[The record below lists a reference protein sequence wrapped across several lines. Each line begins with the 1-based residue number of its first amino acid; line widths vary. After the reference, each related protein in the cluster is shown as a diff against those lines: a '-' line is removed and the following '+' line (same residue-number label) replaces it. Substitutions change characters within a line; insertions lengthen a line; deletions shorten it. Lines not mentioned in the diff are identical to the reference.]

1 VKQRRVWAPF
11 ARTVEVS
18 AGNHRFTMKADDDGW
33 WETELDD
40 NAAESDYAFR
50 IDGSE
55 PLPDPRSPWQP
66 SGVFAPSR
74 PIDHAKFHWSD
85 DCWNQPPLG
94 IIYECHVGTF
104 TAEGTFDATAN
115 KLEYLRDLGI
125 THLELMPVAE
135 FPGKHGWGYDGVD
148 LYAPHH
154 AYGGPDGLKRL
165 VDRCHRIGLGVILDV
180 VYNHLGPSGN
190 FLQQFGPYLTD
201 RYRTPWGN
209 AINLDGEYSHEVRR
223 FLCDN
228 ALMWLRDYHI
238 DGLRLDAV
246 HAIFD
251 SSAIHF
257 LKQLASEVRVLS
269 AQLRRH
275 FVLTAE
281 SELNNPRLV
290 IPPEAGG
297 YGLDAQWSDD
307 FHHAI
312 HGCLTGETSGY
323 YADFGSLSQL
333 AKALHNPY
341 VYDGTFSKFRKRHH
355 GRPAWDLPA
364 NRFVVCTQN
373 HDQVGNRAKGDR
385 LVHLVS
391 VAQLKIAAAL
401 LMCSPFVPLIF
412 QGEEWAASSPFLY
425 FENHEDSD
433 LVAAIR
439 EGRRKEFAHFFK
451 SVNDVPDPHAPQTFI
466 ASKLKWNERQS
477 SGHADIYGW
486 YRDLIALRRTN
497 PDLSDPRLDNTDVN
511 FDDERQ
517 WLTMRRG
524 STMLLCNFS
533 DSRRRVFAA
542 GIKHAQLLLA
552 SNKAIDIGAAAAE
565 VPPIAVAVVSLDR
578 RRAPI

>member
-1 VKQRRVWAPF
+1 MKQRRVWAPF
-11 ARTVEVS
+11 ARTIQLSTE
-18 AGNHRFTMKADDDGW
+18 GHRIAMKADEGGW
-33 WETELDD
+33 WTAELDD
-40 NAAESDYAFR
+40 RIAESDYAFG
-50 IDGSE
+50 IDGGE

-66 SGVFAPSR
+66 SGAFGPSR
-74 PIDHAKFHWSD
+74 PVDHSRFRWTD
-85 DCWNQPPLG
+85 DSWNQPPLG

-104 TAEGTFDATAN
+104 TEEGTFDSVTD
-115 KLEYLRDLGI
+115 KLEYLKGLGI
-125 THLELMPVAE
+125 THLELMPVSE
-135 FPGKHGWGYDGVD
+135 FPGVRGWGYDGVD
-148 LYAPHH
+148 LFAPHH

-165 VDRCHRIGLGVILDV
+165 VDRCHSIGLAVILDV

-269 AQLRRH
+269 VQLRRH

-290 IPPEAGG
+290 ISPEAGG

-307 FHHAI
+307 FHHAL
-312 HGCLTGETSGY
+312 HSSLTGETSGY
-323 YADFGSLSQL
+323 YADFGSLSNV
-333 AKALHNPY
+333 AKALHSPY

-355 GRPAWDLPA
+355 GRPAGDLPA

-373 HDQVGNRAKGDR
+373 HDQVGNRARGDR
-385 LVHLVS
+385 LSQLVS

-401 LMCSPFVPLIF
+401 LICSPFVPLIF

-425 FENHEDSD
+425 FENHEDLA

-451 SVNDVPDPHAPQTFI
+451 SVDDVPDPHARETFI
-466 ASKLKWNERQS
+466 ASKLKWNER
-477 SGHADIYGW
+477 GDGDHADILKW
-486 YRDLIALRRTN
+486 YRNLLELRRSM
-497 PDLSDPRLDNTDVN
+497 PDLSDPRLDEMEVTY
-511 FDDERQ
+511 DESMR
-517 WLTMRRG
+517 WLAMRRG
-524 STMLLCNFS
+524 STMLVSNFS
-533 DSRRRVFAA
+533 DSLCHVPAEGLENARLV
-542 GIKHAQLLLA
+542 LA
-552 SNKAIDIGAAAAE
+552 SNEAIAINRGAAE
-565 VPPIAVAVVSLDR
+565 LPPVSVAILSLG
-578 RRAPI
+578 